1 MKVREVMSS
10 NPICATPDTSLRDIA
25 RMMCDHDCGE
35 IPIVSDTS
43 TRRVIGVVT
52 DRDITCRTVARGQN
66 PLELSAKDCMTR
78 PVATVET
85 DATVDDCCR
94 VMESRQIRRVPVVD
108 HGSCIGIV
116 SQADLARRAPTQLT
130 AEVVAEISRPTMSH

>member
-1 MKVREVMSS
+1 MKVRELMSS

-66 PLELSAKDCMTR
+66 PLELSATDCMTT

-108 HGSCIGIV
+108 HGSCIGTV
-116 SQADLARRAPTQLT
+116 SQADLPDARRH
-130 AEVVAEISRPTMSH
+130 S

>member
-1 MKVREVMSS
+1 MKVRELMSS

-66 PLELSAKDCMTR
+66 PLELSATDCMTT

>member
-1 MKVREVMSS
+1 MKVRELMSS

-66 PLELSAKDCMTR
+66 PLELSATDCMTT

-94 VMESRQIRRVPVVD
+94 IMESRQIRRVPVVD